1 MSLKIT
7 NAEGFKIGGVANP
20 SITDIYVRVLPNLQN
35 EKKVNE
41 TEIEVNSQ
49 AKTTINGGRFDDSI
63 QVDGISPIYW
73 PKYDSDVADMNAQYL
88 DRNDLNEVVSVSIFT
103 EASTTILGG
112 IEEDRIN
119 VQGINPIYWLNYSAT
134 VSDMNVL
141 YTEIRCAFLSGI
153 LCSLRF
159 GFGCSVALVFTL

>member
-7 NAEGFKIGGVANP
+7 SVEGFKIGGVENP
-20 SITDIYVRVLPNLQN
+20 SITQIYIR
-35 EKKVNE
+35 
-41 TEIEVNSQ
+41 
-49 AKTTINGGRFDDSI
+49 
-63 QVDGISPIYW
+63 
-73 PKYDSDVADMNAQYL
+73 SDVNMGFKKQILN
-88 DRNDLNEVVSVSIFT
+88 RNDLNEVVSVSIFT

-141 YTEIRCAFLSGI
+141 YTEIDEDLKAKLLEINPTWTIEI
-153 LCSLRF
+153 LHL
-159 GFGCSVALVFTL
+159 GVY